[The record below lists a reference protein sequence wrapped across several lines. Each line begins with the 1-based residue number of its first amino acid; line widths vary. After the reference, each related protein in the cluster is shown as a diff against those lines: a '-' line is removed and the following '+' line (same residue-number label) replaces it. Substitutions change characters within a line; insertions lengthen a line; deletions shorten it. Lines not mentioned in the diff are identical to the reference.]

1 MNKLDLEKY
10 KKEKEEYDKKIRS
23 LDYKIVETSVELYN
37 TISKTSRF
45 DEVDEHSKAKELKE
59 KIDFYEL
66 EKANLTKEIW
76 NKVVSI
82 KEKLREIINNKIL
95 ENPGEK
101 NNYLIAIFK
110 INKITDVYFNVDE
123 LLELAYLLED
133 TTNQIIPGSIEKK
146 TDEIQA
152 DTNLTELKSN
162 IEKTSETSEERK
174 LNLENIEALKEITIE
189 KEADEKKEQVFLIKN
204 NNSILPINNEKNI
217 ALIPKTKI
225 GVKKKIIPEELLNE
239 EVVLKNNQTKEQ
251 DNQEETS
258 IKQVQVNEE
267 TLENEIQEISQNESI
282 RSDKN
287 QNVISLDKSF
297 KDEFEKV
304 KTVQTFNIEEQ
315 RVIDFENLL
324 NHIEKTSK
332 DYRTDIERALIRFAT
347 NYKIVKNN
355 QYLQNDFDNITNNYL
370 EIYKEVILKF
380 KKDESL
386 EALEDRIKTQERQ
399 IKELDKKILINNIE
413 MKEFQRQM
421 QELAKVYFVKNYVKK
436 VQAQVAKAQ
445 GSQEI
450 NEKDTVNV
458 NNIFVPKKDN
468 ISNVENNVF
477 LKIKKLSYD
486 KRMNHIIEVSKW
498 TKNIEE
504 EIKYSDFE
512 ESDFQFVIY
521 LIRQTENVCNSNFEQ
536 IANLIINFCDS
547 NLQLEDVE
555 KEEKSRNK
563 RLQYETILAQILKV
577 GIENIKKRY
586 SKIPFIGRKVSS
598 ILSVKMLN

>member
-1 MNKLDLEKY
+1 MNKFDLERY
-10 KKEKEEYDKKIRS
+10 KKEKEEYDKNIRS
-23 LDYKIVETSVELYN
+23 LDYKVVETSVEMYN
-37 TISKTSRF
+37 AKSRNSQLKE
-45 DEVDEHSKAKELKE
+45 DSENSIVTELKN
-59 KIDFYEL
+59 KIDYYEL

-76 NKVVSI
+76 SKVVSI
-82 KEKLREIINNKIL
+82 KEKIREIINNKII
-95 ENPGEK
+95 ENPSEK
-101 NNYLIAIFK
+101 NNYLIAIYK
-110 INKITDVYFNVDE
+110 INKITDVYFNADE

-133 TTNQIIPGSIEKK
+133 TTNQIITEPIEKK
-146 TDEIQA
+146 TDVKEL
-152 DTNLTELKSN
+152 DNLTELMSN
-162 IEKTSETSEERK
+162 IEKTSETLEEKTINSEK
-174 LNLENIEALKEITIE
+174 IEEVEEIPIE
-189 KEADEKKEQVFLIKN
+189 KEADEEKEQVLLIKN
-204 NNSILPINNEKNI
+204 NNSLLPINNEKNL
-217 ALIPKTKI
+217 ALISKPIIEENKE
-225 GVKKKIIPEELLNE
+225 IIPEESLKE
-239 EVVLKNNQTKEQ
+239 E
-251 DNQEETS
+251 
-258 IKQVQVNEE
+258 
-267 TLENEIQEISQNESI
+267 ENISSEKTQNP
-282 RSDKN
+282 
-287 QNVISLDKSF
+287 ISLDKSF

-332 DYRTDIERALIRFAT
+332 DYRTDIERALNRFVT

-370 EIYKEVILKF
+370 EIFKEVILKF

-386 EALEDRIKTQERQ
+386 EALEDRIKTQEGQ
-399 IKELDKKILINNIE
+399 IKELDKKILNNNIE

-445 GSQEI
+445 GNQEI
-450 NEKDTVNV
+450 NEKDTINV
-458 NNIFVPKKDN
+458 NNIFVPKKDTIN
-468 ISNVENNVF
+468 NAENNVF

-536 IANLIINFCDS
+536 IANLIINFCNS

-563 RLQYETILAQILKV
+563 RLQDEEITTQILKV

-598 ILSVKMLN
+598 ILSVKMLNK

>member
-1 MNKLDLEKY
+1 MNKFDLERY

-23 LDYKIVETSVELYN
+23 LDYKVVETSVEMYN
-37 TISKTSRF
+37 VKSRNSHF
-45 DEVDEHSKAKELKE
+45 EEEGENSKAVELK
-59 KIDFYEL
+59 KQIDYYEL

-82 KEKLREIINNKIL
+82 KEELREIINNKII
-95 ENPGEK
+95 ENLSEK

-133 TTNQIIPGSIEKK
+133 TTNQIITQPIEKK
-146 TDEIQA
+146 TDA
-152 DTNLTELKSN
+152 KGLDTNLIGLTAN
-162 IEKTSETSEERK
+162 IEKTSETLEEKTINSEK
-174 LNLENIEALKEITIE
+174 IEVVEEIPIE
-189 KEADEKKEQVFLIKN
+189 KEADEEKEQVFLIKN
-204 NNSILPINNEKNI
+204 NNSLLPINNEKNLAI
-217 ALIPKTKI
+217 VSKPII
-225 GVKKKIIPEELLNE
+225 EEKKEITPEESLKEELL
-239 EVVLKNNQTKEQ
+239 LKSNQKKEQ
-251 DNQEETS
+251 DNQAEHS
-258 IKQVQVNEE
+258 IKQVNEE
-267 TLENEIQEISQNESI
+267 NLEN
-282 RSDKN
+282 K
-287 QNVISLDKSF
+287 
-297 KDEFEKV
+297 FEKV
-304 KTVQTFNIEEQ
+304 NTVQTFNIEEQ

-332 DYRTDIERALIRFAT
+332 DYRTDIERALNRFVT

-370 EIYKEVILKF
+370 EIFKEVILKF

-386 EALEDRIKTQERQ
+386 ETLEDRIKTQEGQ
-399 IKELDKKILINNIE
+399 IKELDKKILNNNIE

-445 GSQEI
+445 GSQEV
-450 NEKDTVNV
+450 NEKDTINV
-458 NNIFVPKKDN
+458 SNIFVPQKDN
-468 ISNVENNVF
+468 INNVENNVF
-477 LKIKKLSYD
+477 LKIKKLSYN

-498 TKNIEE
+498 TKNVEE
-504 EIKYSDFE
+504 EIKYSDFD
-512 ESDFQFVIY
+512 ESDFQFIIY

-536 IANLIINFCDS
+536 ISNLVINFSDS

-563 RLQYETILAQILKV
+563 RLQDETITTQILKV

-598 ILSVKMLN
+598 ILSVKMLDK

>member
-1 MNKLDLEKY
+1 MNKFDLERY

-23 LDYKIVETSVELYN
+23 LDYKVVETSVEMYN
-37 TISKTSRF
+37 VKSRNSHF
-45 DEVDEHSKAKELKE
+45 EEDGENSKAVELK
-59 KIDFYEL
+59 KQIDYYEL

-82 KEKLREIINNKIL
+82 KEELREIINNKII
-95 ENPGEK
+95 ENLSEK
-101 NNYLIAIFK
+101 NNYLIEIFK

-133 TTNQIIPGSIEKK
+133 TTNQIITQPIEKK
-146 TDEIQA
+146 TDA
-152 DTNLTELKSN
+152 KGLDTNLIGLTAN
-162 IEKTSETSEERK
+162 IEKTSETLEEKTINSEK
-174 LNLENIEALKEITIE
+174 IEVVEEIPIE
-189 KEADEKKEQVFLIKN
+189 KEADEEKEQVFLIKN
-204 NNSILPINNEKNI
+204 NNSLLPINNEKNLAI
-217 ALIPKTKI
+217 ISKPI
-225 GVKKKIIPEELLNE
+225 IEEKKEITPEESLKEELL
-239 EVVLKNNQTKEQ
+239 LKSNQKKEQ
-251 DNQEETS
+251 DNQAEHS
-258 IKQVQVNEE
+258 IKQVNEE
-267 TLENEIQEISQNESI
+267 NLEN
-282 RSDKN
+282 K
-287 QNVISLDKSF
+287 
-297 KDEFEKV
+297 FEKV
-304 KTVQTFNIEEQ
+304 NTVQIFNIEEQ

-332 DYRTDIERALIRFAT
+332 DYRTDIERALNRFVT

-370 EIYKEVILKF
+370 EIFKEVILKF

-386 EALEDRIKTQERQ
+386 ETLEDRIKTQEGQ
-399 IKELDKKILINNIE
+399 IKELDKKILNNNIE

-445 GSQEI
+445 GSQEV
-450 NEKDTVNV
+450 NEKDTINV
-458 NNIFVPKKDN
+458 SNIFVPQKDN
-468 ISNVENNVF
+468 INNVENNVF
-477 LKIKKLSYD
+477 LKIKKLSYN

-498 TKNIEE
+498 TKNVEE
-504 EIKYSDFE
+504 EIKYSDFD
-512 ESDFQFVIY
+512 ESDFQFIIY

-536 IANLIINFCDS
+536 ISNLVINFSDS

-563 RLQYETILAQILKV
+563 RLQDETITTQILKV

-598 ILSVKMLN
+598 ILSVKMLDK

>member
-1 MNKLDLEKY
+1 MNKFDLERY
-10 KKEKEEYDKKIRS
+10 KKEKEEYDKNIRS
-23 LDYKIVETSVELYN
+23 LDYKVVETSVEMYN
-37 TISKTSRF
+37 AKSRNSQF
-45 DEVDEHSKAKELKE
+45 KEDSENSIVTELKN
-59 KIDFYEL
+59 KIDYYEL

-76 NKVVSI
+76 SKVVSI
-82 KEKLREIINNKIL
+82 KEKIREIINNKII
-95 ENPGEK
+95 ENPSEK
-101 NNYLIAIFK
+101 NNYLIAIYK
-110 INKITDVYFNVDE
+110 INKITDVYFNADE

-133 TTNQIIPGSIEKK
+133 TTNQIITEPIEKK
-146 TDEIQA
+146 TDVKDLE
-152 DTNLTELKSN
+152 NLTELMYN
-162 IEKTSETSEERK
+162 IEKTSETLEEKTINSEK
-174 LNLENIEALKEITIE
+174 IEEVEEIPIE
-189 KEADEKKEQVFLIKN
+189 KEADEEKEQVLLIKN
-204 NNSILPINNEKNI
+204 NNSLLPINNEKNLVPI
-217 ALIPKTKI
+217 SKPIIEENKE
-225 GVKKKIIPEELLNE
+225 IIPEESLKE
-239 EVVLKNNQTKEQ
+239 E
-251 DNQEETS
+251 
-258 IKQVQVNEE
+258 
-267 TLENEIQEISQNESI
+267 ENISSEKTQNP
-282 RSDKN
+282 
-287 QNVISLDKSF
+287 ISLDKSF

-332 DYRTDIERALIRFAT
+332 DYRTDIERALNRFVT

-370 EIYKEVILKF
+370 EIFKEVILKF

-386 EALEDRIKTQERQ
+386 EALEDRIKTQEGQ
-399 IKELDKKILINNIE
+399 IKELDKKILNNNIE

-445 GSQEI
+445 GNQEI
-450 NEKDTVNV
+450 NEKDTINV
-458 NNIFVPKKDN
+458 NNIFVPKKDTIN
-468 ISNVENNVF
+468 NAENNVF

-536 IANLIINFCDS
+536 IANLIINFCNS

-563 RLQYETILAQILKV
+563 RLQDETILAQILKV

-598 ILSVKMLN
+598 ILSVKMLNK

>member
-1 MNKLDLEKY
+1 MNKFDLERY

-23 LDYKIVETSVELYN
+23 LDYKVVETSVEMYN
-37 TISKTSRF
+37 AKSRKSQF
-45 DEVDEHSKAKELKE
+45 EEDGENSVVTELKN
-59 KIDFYEL
+59 KIDYYEL

-82 KEKLREIINNKIL
+82 KEKLREIINNKII
-95 ENPGEK
+95 ENPSEK
-101 NNYLIAIFK
+101 NNYLIAIYK
-110 INKITDVYFNVDE
+110 INKITDVYFNADE

-133 TTNQIIPGSIEKK
+133 TTNQIITEPIEKK
-146 TDEIQA
+146 TDVKVL
-152 DTNLTELKSN
+152 DTNLTELTAN
-162 IEKTSETSEERK
+162 IEKTSEISEEK
-174 LNLENIEALKEITIE
+174 TINFEKIEEKEKIPIE
-189 KEADEKKEQVFLIKN
+189 KELGEEKEQVFLIKN
-204 NNSILPINNEKNI
+204 NSSLLPINNEKNLVPI
-217 ALIPKTKI
+217 SKPIIEENKE
-225 GVKKKIIPEELLNE
+225 IIPEESLKE
-239 EVVLKNNQTKEQ
+239 E
-251 DNQEETS
+251 
-258 IKQVQVNEE
+258 
-267 TLENEIQEISQNESI
+267 ENISSEKTQNP
-282 RSDKN
+282 
-287 QNVISLDKSF
+287 ISLDKSF

-332 DYRTDIERALIRFAT
+332 DYRTDIERALNRFVT

-370 EIYKEVILKF
+370 EIFKEVILKF

-386 EALEDRIKTQERQ
+386 EALEDRIKTQEGQ
-399 IKELDKKILINNIE
+399 IKELDKKILNNNIE

-445 GSQEI
+445 GNQEI
-450 NEKDTVNV
+450 NEKDTINV
-458 NNIFVPKKDN
+458 NNIFVPKKDTIN
-468 ISNVENNVF
+468 NAENNVF

-536 IANLIINFCDS
+536 IANLIINFCNS

-563 RLQYETILAQILKV
+563 RLQDEEITTQILKV

-598 ILSVKMLN
+598 ILSVKMLNK

>member
-1 MNKLDLEKY
+1 MNKFDLEKY
-10 KKEKEEYDKKIRS
+10 KKEKEEYDKNIRS
-23 LDYKIVETSVELYN
+23 FDYKVVETSVDMYN
-37 TISKTSRF
+37 AKSHNSQF
-45 DEVDEHSKAKELKE
+45 VEDDENSIVTKLKN
-59 KIDFYEL
+59 KIDYYEL

-82 KEKLREIINNKIL
+82 KEKLREIINNKII
-95 ENPGEK
+95 ENPSEK
-101 NNYLIAIFK
+101 NDYLIAIFK

-133 TTNQIIPGSIEKK
+133 TTNENITEPIEKK
-146 TDEIQA
+146 TEVKV
-152 DTNLTELKSN
+152 L
-162 IEKTSETSEERK
+162 EKTP
-174 LNLENIEALKEITIE
+174 IE
-189 KEADEKKEQVFLIKN
+189 KELGEEKEQVFLIKN
-204 NNSILPINNEKNI
+204 NNSLLQIN
-217 ALIPKTKI
+217 
-225 GVKKKIIPEELLNE
+225 KKKKLVIISKPIIEKKKEIIP
-239 EVVLKNNQTKEQ
+239 
-251 DNQEETS
+251 
-258 IKQVQVNEE
+258 EE
-267 TLENEIQEISQNESI
+267 TLEN
-282 RSDKN
+282 K
-287 QNVISLDKSF
+287 L
-297 KDEFEKV
+297 EKV
-304 KTVQTFNIEEQ
+304 KTVQIFNIEEQ

-332 DYRTDIERALIRFAT
+332 DYRTDIESALNRFMT
-347 NYKIVKNN
+347 NYKIVKNA

-370 EIYKEVILKF
+370 EIFKKVISKF

-386 EALEDRIKTQERQ
+386 EALESRIKTQKEQ
-399 IKELDKKILINNIE
+399 INELDKRILNNNIA

-445 GSQEI
+445 GSQET
-450 NEKDTVNV
+450 NEKDTINV

-468 ISNVENNVF
+468 INNVENNVF

-498 TKNIEE
+498 TKNVEE

-536 IANLIINFCDS
+536 IANLIINLCDS
-547 NLQLEDVE
+547 NLQLEDIE
-555 KEEKSRNK
+555 KEEKSRNR
-563 RLQYETILAQILKV
+563 RLQDEEITTQILKV

-598 ILSVKMLN
+598 ILSVKMLNK

>member
-1 MNKLDLEKY
+1 MNKFDLERY
-10 KKEKEEYDKKIRS
+10 KKEKEEYDKNIRS
-23 LDYKIVETSVELYN
+23 LDYKVVETSVEMYN
-37 TISKTSRF
+37 AKSRNSQF
-45 DEVDEHSKAKELKE
+45 KEDSENSIVTELKN
-59 KIDFYEL
+59 KIDYYEL

-76 NKVVSI
+76 SKVVSI
-82 KEKLREIINNKIL
+82 KEKIREIINNKII
-95 ENPGEK
+95 ENPSAK
-101 NNYLIAIFK
+101 NNYLIAIYK
-110 INKITDVYFNVDE
+110 INKITDVYFNADE

-133 TTNQIIPGSIEKK
+133 TTNQIITEPIEKK
-146 TDEIQA
+146 TDLKDLE
-152 DTNLTELKSN
+152 NLTELMSN
-162 IEKTSETSEERK
+162 IEKTSEILEEKTINSEK
-174 LNLENIEALKEITIE
+174 IEEVEEIPIE
-189 KEADEKKEQVFLIKN
+189 KEADEEKEQVLLIKN
-204 NNSILPINNEKNI
+204 NNSLLPINNEKNL
-217 ALIPKTKI
+217 ALISKPIIEENKE
-225 GVKKKIIPEELLNE
+225 IIPEESLKE
-239 EVVLKNNQTKEQ
+239 E
-251 DNQEETS
+251 
-258 IKQVQVNEE
+258 
-267 TLENEIQEISQNESI
+267 ENISSEKTQNP
-282 RSDKN
+282 
-287 QNVISLDKSF
+287 ISLDKSF

-332 DYRTDIERALIRFAT
+332 DYRTDIERALNRFVT
-347 NYKIVKNN
+347 NYKIVKSN

-370 EIYKEVILKF
+370 EIFKEVILKF

-386 EALEDRIKTQERQ
+386 EALEDRIKTQEGQ
-399 IKELDKKILINNIE
+399 IKELDKKILNNNIE

-445 GSQEI
+445 GNQEI
-450 NEKDTVNV
+450 NEKDTINV
-458 NNIFVPKKDN
+458 NNIFVPKKDTIN
-468 ISNVENNVF
+468 NAENNVF

-536 IANLIINFCDS
+536 IANLIINFCNS

-563 RLQYETILAQILKV
+563 RLQDETILAQILKV

-598 ILSVKMLN
+598 ILSVKMLNK

>member
-95 ENPGEK
+95 KNPGEK

-110 INKITDVYFNVDE
+110 LNKITDVYFNVDE

-146 TDEIQA
+146 TDVIQS
-152 DTNLTELKSN
+152 DTNLSELKSN
-162 IEKTSETSEERK
+162 IEKISETSEERK
-174 LNLENIEALKEITIE
+174 LNLENIEALKEITTE
-189 KEADEKKEQVFLIKN
+189 K
-204 NNSILPINNEKNI
+204 
-217 ALIPKTKI
+217 
-225 GVKKKIIPEELLNE
+225 LLNE

-282 RSDKN
+282 RSDKK
-287 QNVISLDKSF
+287 QNEISLVKSF

-304 KTVQTFNIEEQ
+304 KTIQTFNIEEQ

-332 DYRTDIERALIRFAT
+332 DYRTDIERALIRFVT

-458 NNIFVPKKDN
+458 NNIFVPKKDTIN
-468 ISNVENNVF
+468 NVENNVF

>member
-1 MNKLDLEKY
+1 MNKFDLERY

-23 LDYKIVETSVELYN
+23 LDYKVVETSVEMYN
-37 TISKTSRF
+37 VKSRNSHF
-45 DEVDEHSKAKELKE
+45 EEDGENSKAVELK
-59 KIDFYEL
+59 KQIDYYEL

-82 KEKLREIINNKIL
+82 KEELREIINNKII
-95 ENPGEK
+95 ENLSEK
-101 NNYLIAIFK
+101 NNYLIEIFK

-133 TTNQIIPGSIEKK
+133 TTNQIITQPIEKK
-146 TDEIQA
+146 TDA
-152 DTNLTELKSN
+152 KGLDTNLIGLTAN
-162 IEKTSETSEERK
+162 IKKTSETIEEKTINSEK
-174 LNLENIEALKEITIE
+174 IEVVEEIPIE
-189 KEADEKKEQVFLIKN
+189 KEADEEKEQVFLIKN
-204 NNSILPINNEKNI
+204 NNSLLPINNEKNLAI
-217 ALIPKTKI
+217 ISKPI
-225 GVKKKIIPEELLNE
+225 IEEKKEITPEESLKEELL
-239 EVVLKNNQTKEQ
+239 LKSNQKKEQ
-251 DNQEETS
+251 DNQAEHS
-258 IKQVQVNEE
+258 IKQVNEE
-267 TLENEIQEISQNESI
+267 NLEN
-282 RSDKN
+282 K
-287 QNVISLDKSF
+287 
-297 KDEFEKV
+297 FEKV
-304 KTVQTFNIEEQ
+304 NTVQIFNIEEQ

-332 DYRTDIERALIRFAT
+332 DYRTDIERALNRFVT

-370 EIYKEVILKF
+370 EIFKEVILKF

-386 EALEDRIKTQERQ
+386 ETLEDRIKTQEGQ
-399 IKELDKKILINNIE
+399 IKELDKKILNNNIE

-445 GSQEI
+445 GSQEV
-450 NEKDTVNV
+450 NEKDTINV
-458 NNIFVPKKDN
+458 SNIFVPQKDN
-468 ISNVENNVF
+468 INNVENNVF
-477 LKIKKLSYD
+477 LKIKKLSYN

-498 TKNIEE
+498 TKNVEE
-504 EIKYSDFE
+504 EIKYSDFD
-512 ESDFQFVIY
+512 ESDFQFIIY

-536 IANLIINFCDS
+536 ISNLVINFSDS

-563 RLQYETILAQILKV
+563 RLQDETITTQILKV

-598 ILSVKMLN
+598 ILSVKMLDK

>member
-95 ENPGEK
+95 ENSGEK

-110 INKITDVYFNVDE
+110 LNKITDVYFIVDE

-133 TTNQIIPGSIEKK
+133 TTNQIITETIEKK

-152 DTNLTELKSN
+152 DTNLSELKSN
-162 IEKTSETSEERK
+162 
-174 LNLENIEALKEITIE
+174 
-189 KEADEKKEQVFLIKN
+189 QVFLIKN

-282 RSDKN
+282 RSDKK
-287 QNVISLDKSF
+287 QNEISLVKSF

-304 KTVQTFNIEEQ
+304 KTIQTFNIEEQ

-332 DYRTDIERALIRFAT
+332 DYRTDIERALNRFSA

>member
-1 MNKLDLEKY
+1 MNKFDLERY
-10 KKEKEEYDKKIRS
+10 KKEKEEYDKNIRS
-23 LDYKIVETSVELYN
+23 LDYKVVETSVEMYN
-37 TISKTSRF
+37 AKSRNSQF
-45 DEVDEHSKAKELKE
+45 KEDSENSIVTELKN
-59 KIDFYEL
+59 KIDYYEL

-76 NKVVSI
+76 SKVVSI
-82 KEKLREIINNKIL
+82 KEKIREIINNKII
-95 ENPGEK
+95 ENPSEK
-101 NNYLIAIFK
+101 NNYLIAIYK
-110 INKITDVYFNVDE
+110 INKITDVYFNADE

-133 TTNQIIPGSIEKK
+133 TTNQIITEPIEKK
-146 TDEIQA
+146 TDVKDLE
-152 DTNLTELKSN
+152 NLTELMSN
-162 IEKTSETSEERK
+162 IEKTSETLEEKTINSEK
-174 LNLENIEALKEITIE
+174 IEEVEEIPIE
-189 KEADEKKEQVFLIKN
+189 KEADEEKEQVLLIKN
-204 NNSILPINNEKNI
+204 NNSLLPINNEKNLVPI
-217 ALIPKTKI
+217 SKPIIEENKE
-225 GVKKKIIPEELLNE
+225 IIPEESLKE
-239 EVVLKNNQTKEQ
+239 E
-251 DNQEETS
+251 
-258 IKQVQVNEE
+258 
-267 TLENEIQEISQNESI
+267 ENISSEKTQNP
-282 RSDKN
+282 
-287 QNVISLDKSF
+287 ISLDKSF

-332 DYRTDIERALIRFAT
+332 DYRTDIERALNRFVT

-370 EIYKEVILKF
+370 EIFKEVILKF

-386 EALEDRIKTQERQ
+386 EALEDRIKTQEGQ
-399 IKELDKKILINNIE
+399 IKELDKKILNNNIE

-445 GSQEI
+445 GNQEI
-450 NEKDTVNV
+450 NEKDTINV
-458 NNIFVPKKDN
+458 NNIFVPKKDTIN
-468 ISNVENNVF
+468 NAENNVF

-536 IANLIINFCDS
+536 IANLIINFCNS

-563 RLQYETILAQILKV
+563 RLQDETILAQILKV

-598 ILSVKMLN
+598 ILSVKMLNK

>member
-82 KEKLREIINNKIL
+82 KEKLRELINNKIL
-95 ENPGEK
+95 KNPGEK

-110 INKITDVYFNVDE
+110 LNKITDVYFNVDE

-133 TTNQIIPGSIEKK
+133 TTNQIITETIEKK

-152 DTNLTELKSN
+152 DTNLSELKSN
-162 IEKTSETSEERK
+162 IEKISETSEERK

-225 GVKKKIIPEELLNE
+225 GEKKKIIPEELLNE

-251 DNQEETS
+251 DNKEETS

-282 RSDKN
+282 RSDKK
-287 QNVISLDKSF
+287 QNEISLVKSF

-304 KTVQTFNIEEQ
+304 KTIQTFNIEEQ

-458 NNIFVPKKDN
+458 NNIFVPKKDTIN
-468 ISNVENNVF
+468 NVENNVF

-563 RLQYETILAQILKV
+563 RLEYETILAQILKV